1 MRIIWEHYLIHNQ
14 DSFLLKGLI
23 TKQYDI
29 NISKIPCS
37 VGLRQNMTSISRS
50 ATFKFFC
57 DFDITMF
64 LPLEKLYHRQQ
75 YYHIISLSTIKL
87 CMCNFSSEIFRLWK
101 SNWEWLRKNQEL
113 TDREEQVME
122 GQGWWKWL
130 PALHF
135 RFSTRKCRWARRG
148 GARWGE
154 GHGATGWTG
163 CWITSTSSSLAW
175 YHGTLDMDMKTPS
188 SSFFSGP
195 FHFEAIPNMTW
206 YHQ

>member
-1 MRIIWEHYLIHNQ
+1 
-14 DSFLLKGLI
+14 
-23 TKQYDI
+23 
-29 NISKIPCS
+29 
-37 VGLRQNMTSISRS
+37 MTSISRS
-50 ATFKFFC
+50 ATFEVFS
-57 DFDITMF
+57 DFDITKF

-75 YYHIISLSTIKL
+75 YYHLIMIIYQL
-87 CMCNFSSEIFRLWK
+87 CNFSSETLTLMKIQLRPYW
-101 SNWEWLRKNQEL
+101 SRKNQEL

-122 GQGWWKWL
+122 GQPWWKWL
-130 PALHF
+130 TALHF